1 MSGNVE
7 VRGHRSVGDEGSV
20 TEVLVF
26 LSQIADTWDCV
37 GGVDV
42 SRHEGTIPM
51 EARSDMWWLPM
62 RAMDL
67 GLFGS
72 TDEMVIVVFRQPV
85 EGRRSGSLFP
95 VEVEIHRTSGAAR
108 IKSFGEQ
115 LVGFEPGFMAPLS
128 VTLCRLLDWLVYG
141 HQLKCLRIGDKDK
154 GDFVDDDGLFADDD
168 GSVLRSLC
176 SSRFN
181 LAKDV
186 KTESVEVV
194 DEVPPLQTVS
204 FVDDMVVVTE
214 SEPVRIGSNVSV
226 GSQAGRVN
234 CAALAMTS
242 LDLDASSSDD
252 SSVES
257 GVEIASL

>member
-1 MSGNVE
+1 MNGDIK
-7 VRGHRSVGDEGSV
+7 VRGQRSTCSEGSV
-20 TEVLVF
+20 MDVLLF
-26 LSQIADTWDCV
+26 LSQIADTWDCARSA
-37 GGVDV
+37 DV
-42 SRHEGTIPM
+42 FRHEGTVPV
-51 EARSDMWWLPM
+51 EARSDMWWMPM
-62 RAMDL
+62 YTRDL
-67 GLFGS
+67 GLFG
-72 TDEMVIVVFRQPV
+72 TTEQMVVGLFRQPV

-95 VEVEIHRTSGAAR
+95 VEVEIHRTFGAAR

-141 HQLKCLRIGDKDK
+141 HQLKCLRVGDKDK

-181 LAKDV
+181 LAKNV
-186 KTESVEVV
+186 KTESVEIT

-214 SEPVRIGSNVSV
+214 SEPVQIGSNVSV

-234 CAALAMTS
+234 RAALAMTS
-242 LDLDASSSDD
+242 LDLDSSSSDD